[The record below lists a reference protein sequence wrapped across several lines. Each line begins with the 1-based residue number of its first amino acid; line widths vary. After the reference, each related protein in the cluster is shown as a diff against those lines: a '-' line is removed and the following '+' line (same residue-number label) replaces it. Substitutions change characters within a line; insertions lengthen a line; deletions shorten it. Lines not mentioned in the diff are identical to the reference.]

1 MAGGEGPRVTACLRG
16 RDTRQP
22 PGYGE
27 AQVRKGHR
35 CGRSLELQPL
45 HAVESL
51 LLPKKSRSGPLCPGV
66 ARGWMGPP
74 SGLHL
79 ESGVLSD
86 PP

>member
-22 PGYGE
+22 PGFGE

-45 HAVESL
+45 HAVESFAAAQKEQKRPAVPRGGQGL
-51 LLPKKSRSGPLCPGV
+51 DGTPL
-66 ARGWMGPP
+66 RP
-74 SGLHL
+74 S
-79 ESGVLSD
+79 
-86 PP
+86 P